1 MISALLYLQLH
12 LVKNRLLR
20 RLKRLKQPKYLVG
33 GIVGGLYFYF
43 YFFRFLFGFSGRSR
57 GAAVTPF
64 AITPENAVL
73 IEAGAAMLLLVMVL
87 PQWVLPYERASLAF
101 SEAEV
106 AFLFPAPISRRGLI
120 HFKLVRSQVAILF
133 TALILMLVT
142 SRLGGSFWIHA
153 AGWWVVLSTLNLHS
167 LGASFARTRLLDRGI
182 TNWQRRL
189 GILGLVLL
197 AITGVAVWAR
207 RTLPKFDITQFD
219 DLDRIKTYL
228 EQLLTSGPVPYL
240 LYPFRLVVRP
250 YLAGDAAAFGRAIV
264 PALLLL
270 ALHYVWVIRAN
281 VAFEEASLERSRKLA
296 ETMASIRAGNL
307 AVSSRQLKGKRPP
320 FTLKPV
326 GPPATALLWKNLIS
340 AGHVFTVRM
349 WVLLAVLAIC
359 LCLAFGRVGASM
371 GLASIAEMAAAMLA
385 GWSLLIGPQLLRQ
398 DFRQDLAV
406 ADLLKLY
413 PMRGWQVALGE
424 ILAPALILTGIQW
437 VLVLLACTLIWQA
450 PIPALGRANSLAIG
464 FGVAAVVPMLNFITL
479 QIPNAAVLLFSAWFQ
494 TGKEGPHGIEATG
507 QRIIFMIAQLLVFL
521 ISLIPAT
528 IAFGAV
534 FFVVRLV
541 LPLSLV
547 IPLASL
553 VAAMVLGVEG
563 AFGVLLL
570 GKLFERFDVAA
581 EAGG

>member
-1 MISALLYLQLH
+1 MISALLYLQFH
-12 LVKNRLLR
+12 SVKNRLLR

-33 GIVGGLYFYF
+33 GIVGGLYCYF
-43 YFFRFLFGFSGRSR
+43 YFFRFLFSGGPR
-57 GAAVTPF
+57 GSTVTPF
-64 AITPENAVL
+64 ATTPENAVL
-73 IEAGAAMLLLVMVL
+73 IEAGAAVLLLLMVL
-87 PQWVLPYERASLAF
+87 LQWVLPHERASLAF

-120 HFKLVRSQVAILF
+120 HFKLIRSQVAILF

-142 SRLGGSFWIHA
+142 GRFGGSFWIRA
-153 AGWWVVLSTLNLHS
+153 AGWWVILSTLNLHT

-182 TNWQRRL
+182 TTWQRRL
-189 GILGLVLL
+189 GILALVLL
-197 AITGVAVWAR
+197 AIVGVTVWAR
-207 RTLPKFDITQFD
+207 QTLPKLDVTQLD
-219 DLDRIKTYL
+219 DWNQIRAYL

-240 LYPFRLVVRP
+240 LYPFRAVVRP
-250 YLAGDAAAFGRAIV
+250 YLAGNAAAFAWAIGPAIV
-264 PALLLL
+264 LL

-281 VAFEEASLERSRKLA
+281 VAFEEASLEMSRRLA

-307 AVSSRQLKGKRPP
+307 AVSSKRKGKRPP
-320 FTLKPV
+320 FTLRPV

-340 AGHVFTVRM
+340 AGHAFTVRM
-349 WVLLAVLAIC
+349 WVVLAVLAIA
-359 LCLAFGRVGASM
+359 LCLVFGNVGATM
-371 GLASIAEMAAAMLA
+371 GLASFAEMAAAMLA

-406 ADLLKLY
+406 ADVLKLY
-413 PMRGWQVALGE
+413 PLQGWQVALGE

-437 VLVLLACTLIWQA
+437 VLVLLACTLFWQA
-450 PIPALGRANSLAIG
+450 PIEGLGRANSLAVG
-464 FGVAAVVPMLNFITL
+464 FGVATVVPMLNFITL
-479 QIPNAAVLLFSAWFQ
+479 QIPNAAVLLFPAWFQ
-494 TGKEGPHGIEATG
+494 AGKEGPHGIEATG

-521 ISLIPAT
+521 ISLIPAM
-528 IAFGAV
+528 IAFGVV

-553 VAAMVLGVEG
+553 AAALVLGVEG

-570 GKLFERFDVAA
+570 GKLFERFDVAT
-581 EAGG
+581 EAAA